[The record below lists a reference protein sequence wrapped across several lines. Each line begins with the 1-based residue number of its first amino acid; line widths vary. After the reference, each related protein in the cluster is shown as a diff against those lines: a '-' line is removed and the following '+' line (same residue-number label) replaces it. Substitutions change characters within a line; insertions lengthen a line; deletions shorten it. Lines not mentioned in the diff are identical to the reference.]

1 MARDRSGLF
10 LVFEGVEGAG
20 KSSHLRRLS
29 RRLDAAGIAH
39 LVVREPGG
47 TPAGERIRDVVL
59 DPAYELTPEAELLL
73 YLASRA
79 EFVAN
84 LVRPALS
91 RGELVLSDRFALS
104 TLAYQGVARGLG
116 VERAREL
123 NAFATRG
130 LEPDGTILLT
140 VSPDVGRGRKHQAPD
155 RLERELSAF
164 HEAVARAYEEFAR
177 ADDTIIEISSTGD
190 FEAVHEAIW
199 DALSGRWPDRFPRP
213 D

>member
-1 MARDRSGLF
+1 MSSDRSGLF

-29 RRLDAAGIAH
+29 RRLDTAGIAH

-59 DPAYELTPEAELLL
+59 DPAHELTPEAELLL
-73 YLASRA
+73 MLASRA
-79 EFVAN
+79 EFVAR
-84 LVRPALS
+84 LVKPALA

-116 VERAREL
+116 LERAREL
-123 NAFATRG
+123 NAFATGG

-140 VSPDVGRGRKHQAPD
+140 VPPAVGRGRKRQEAD
-155 RLERELSAF
+155 RLELELSDF
-164 HEAVARAYEEFAR
+164 HEAVARAYEELAR
-177 ADDTIIEISSTGD
+177 ADSSIVAISSDGA
-190 FEAVHEAIW
+190 FEDVHEAVW
-199 DALSGRWPDRFPRP
+199 TELSGRWPERFPP
-213 D
+213 SA